1 MHHQNTKHTHAL
13 TNIGEKSCLTD
24 YCVVVISEMK
34 FTSGLVVIGCALV
47 LFCKWQVKS
56 WLNFGYIYV
65 WYTARWR
72 SSGSR
77 WKAWSW
83 FWHGNGWSQGCGRVN
98 KVPLPH
104 SLPPSL
110 PPYLW
115 CFFHFGLFFFHPDS
129 DPFLPFL
136 ISFFCHRR
144 SNILGV
150 RVKREF
156 GENETK
162 VQVFCIF
169 FCISLL

>member
-1 MHHQNTKHTHAL
+1 
-13 TNIGEKSCLTD
+13 
-24 YCVVVISEMK
+24 MK

-98 KVPLPH
+98 KV
-104 SLPPSL
+104 SPPL
-110 PPYLW
+110 PPYLSMM
-115 CFFHFGLFFFHPDS
+115 FFFS
-129 DPFLPFL
+129 FWFVFQSWFWSCLPFL

-156 GENETK
+156 SENENK
-162 VQVFCIF
+162 VQVFCISF
-169 FCISLL
+169 ALHSCRLSVIIILIYVAFCRMLAELHLNIEDWNPW

>member
-1 MHHQNTKHTHAL
+1 
-13 TNIGEKSCLTD
+13 
-24 YCVVVISEMK
+24 MK
-34 FTSGLVVIGCALV
+34 FTSGLVVVGCALV
-47 LFCKWQVKS
+47 LFRKWQVKS

-65 WYTARWR
+65 WYIARWR
-72 SSGSR
+72 SRGSR

-110 PPYLW
+110 PTYDV
-115 CFFHFGLFFFHPDS
+115 FFILFFFS
-129 DPFLPFL
+129 IL
-136 ISFFCHRR
+136 ILILFCPSSFHFFCHRR

-156 GENETK
+156 SENENK
-162 VQVFCIF
+162 VQVFCISF
-169 FCISLL
+169 ALHSCRLSVIIILIYVAFCRMLAELHLNIEDRNPW